1 MSLKLEKLQ
10 GFEGARPVVLV
21 IMDGVGIGK
30 YEEGDYVRTASMP
43 TLDWLKAHG
52 VYTQLK
58 AHGTAVGMPS
68 DSDMGNS
75 EIGHNAIGC
84 GRVYDQGAA
93 LVGKAVASGSLF
105 EGATWKALAGNV
117 KEKGTTLHFIGL
129 LSDGNVHSHIDHL
142 KGMLKQAAAEGIR
155 RVRIHALID
164 GRDVPPTSALD
175 YVRPFEAFL
184 SELNAGG
191 EGRDFAIA
199 SGGGRMN
206 ITMDRYEANWDMVAR
221 GWATHVRGEGRQ
233 FASAEEAIETYRAET
248 PGVLDQDLPAFVIA
262 RDGKPV
268 GPIGDG
274 DSVILFNFRGDRA
287 IELTKVFE
295 WDDGKFAG
303 FDRGQR
309 PDVLFAGMM
318 QYDGDAGIPARFL
331 VEPPRITRTIGE
343 YLADAGVRQLAIS
356 ETQKY
361 GHVTYFFNGNRAE
374 KFSEELED
382 YVEVPSDIVP
392 FEERPWMKSAEI
404 TDKLLEAIGSGKYGF
419 IRVNYPNGD
428 MVGHTGV
435 FDAVHVAMEAVDL
448 ALSRLVPA
456 VEKAG
461 GILVVSADHG
471 NSDDMYEHAKDG
483 SVKRDADGRPKA
495 RTAHSLNPVPAIV
508 WAPGRE
514 NLVRLAD
521 DVSGLGISSLTATCL
536 NLMGFAT
543 PEGYDPPIVKLG

>member
-1 MSLKLEKLQ
+1 MNLKLEKLQ
-10 GFEGARPVVLV
+10 GFEGAKPVVLV

-30 YEEGDYVRTASMP
+30 YVEGDYVRSASMP
-43 TLDWLKAHG
+43 TLAWLKEHG

-58 AHGTAVGMPS
+58 AHGRAVGMPS
-68 DSDMGNS
+68 DADMGNS

-93 LVGKAVASGSLF
+93 LVGKAVESGSMF
-105 EGATWKALAGNV
+105 EGKTWQELVANV
-117 KEKGTTLHFIGL
+117 KGKGTTLHFIGL
-129 LSDGNVHSHIDHL
+129 LSDGNVHSHLDHL
-142 KGMLKQAAAEGIR
+142 KGMLQQAAKEGVK

-184 SELNAGG
+184 SELNGQAGV
-191 EGRDFAIA
+191 DYAIA

-221 GWATHVRGEGRQ
+221 GWACHVRGEGRQ
-233 FASAEEAIETYRAET
+233 FASAEAAIETYRAEI
-248 PGVLDQDLPAFVIA
+248 PGVLDQDLPAFVVA
-262 RDGKPV
+262 KDGQPL

-274 DSVILFNFRGDRA
+274 DSVVLFNFRGDRA
-287 IELTKVFE
+287 IELTKAFE
-295 WDDGKFAG
+295 QGDEFKG
-303 FDRGQR
+303 FDRGRR

-318 QYDGDAGIPARFL
+318 QYDGDAGIPKRFL

-404 TDKLLEAIGSGKYGF
+404 TDKLVEAIGSGKYRF

-435 FDAVHVAMEAVDL
+435 FDAVHVAMESVDL
-448 ALSRLVPA
+448 ALGRLMAA
-456 VEKAG
+456 VKAAG
-461 GILVVSADHG
+461 GVMVVSADHG

-483 SVKRDADGRPKA
+483 SVKLGADGKPKA
-495 RTAHSLNPVPAIV
+495 RTAHSLNPVPAVV
-508 WAPGRE
+508 WAPGLEGR
-514 NLVRLAD
+514 VAF
-521 DVSGLGISSLTATCL
+521 SGVEGAGISSLAATCL
-536 NLMGFAT
+536 NLLGYQT
-543 PEGYDPPIVKLG
+543 PEGYDPSLVVVK